1 MCIGLYL
8 DAIRNEASNP
18 FLHPVLWKRVLL
30 GIYWYCM
37 PLVFIGIYSAIND
50 PWQVY
55 KSKLTFAESLAIS
68 CAVLAIVQTLLLLV
82 LFYFRR
88 SPSKKAGYASVR

>member
-8 DAIRNEASNP
+8 DAIRQEASNP
-18 FLHPVLWKRVLL
+18 FIHPILWKRVLL
-30 GIYWYCM
+30 GLYWYCM
-37 PLVFIGIYSAIND
+37 PLAFIGIYAAVND

-55 KSKLTFAESLAIS
+55 KSKLTFADSVGIS
-68 CAVLAIVQTLLLLV
+68 CGVLVIVQTLLLLV

-88 SPSKKAGYASVR
+88 SPSKKAAYASVR